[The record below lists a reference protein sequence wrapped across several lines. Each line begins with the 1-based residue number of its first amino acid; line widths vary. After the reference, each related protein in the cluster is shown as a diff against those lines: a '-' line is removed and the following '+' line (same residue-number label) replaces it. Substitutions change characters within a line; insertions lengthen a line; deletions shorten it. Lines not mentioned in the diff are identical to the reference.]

1 MLLDPLGAPNWR
13 LVSSRGRHV
22 VKLPPFINKVSVGPP
37 CGCAGSCRKLI
48 VEFHRERT
56 PLAEGATTHSGC
68 LLSDELLQAL
78 TESAAEAPGSKGKGR
93 GGGKGKGG
101 RGGGKGGKGEGRGKG
116 EGGKGKGGG
125 KGEGR
130 GGKGGRGRG
139 RDE

>member
-56 PLAEGATTHSGC
+56 PLADGATTHSGC

-78 TESAAEAPGSKGKGR
+78 TESAAEAPGPGR
-93 GGGKGKGG
+93 AAEGEGQGWLQ
-101 RGGGKGGKGEGRGKG
+101 GGKGGKGEGRGK
-116 EGGKGKGGG
+116 ERAAKARAARAKAA
-125 KGEGR
+125 GR
-130 GGKGGRGRG
+130 AA
-139 RDE
+139 EAEAEMST